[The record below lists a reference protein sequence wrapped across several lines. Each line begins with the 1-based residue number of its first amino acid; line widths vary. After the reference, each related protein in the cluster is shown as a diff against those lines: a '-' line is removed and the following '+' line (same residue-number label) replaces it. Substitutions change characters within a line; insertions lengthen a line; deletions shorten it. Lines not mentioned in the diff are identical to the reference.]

1 MTKIAKDK
9 RIALVLPQT
18 ISKEEHFKLED
29 LKFDFV
35 DWQDGH
41 YIYESRYTV
50 ATRTDAAERTD
61 EIEAAGLSLR
71 DAYVFTRKS
80 EITVGE

>member
-1 MTKIAKDK
+1 MKIVKDK

-18 ISKEEHFKLED
+18 IDKEEHFKLED
-29 LKFDFV
+29 LGFDFV
-35 DWQDGH
+35 DHQDGH

-50 ATRTDAAERTD
+50 ATRTEAAKRTD
-61 EIEAAGLSLR
+61 DIEAAGLSLR

-80 EITVGE
+80 EIQVGK